1 MLRGRGRGGYLVS
14 CGGERRGEAVRVMV
28 VGNVVCGTRDTVCT
42 DCCAVI
48 HFVQEVQQT
57 KVHWVSVGMVGAAHR
72 GTSIYARACPSHC
85 SGGTTFG
92 WRTLQVTVSS

>member
-72 GTSIYARACPSHC
+72 GTSIYTQSYIRAPLTAVAVQHSA
-85 SGGTTFG
+85 GE
-92 WRTLQVTVSS
+92 LYK